1 MGNREVWRKT
11 TRMNSATTPRE
22 QFNSLAPTVDAN
34 SVAVNSVAVNTVDV
48 YGAACDSGNDMTLD
62 TPISLRARFAKNLR
76 NSRATQEVSQEALAD
91 LAGVHRT
98 FVSEVERGIR
108 NLSIDNIEKLAI
120 ALKLDPSELF
130 KP

>member
-1 MGNREVWRKT
+1 
-11 TRMNSATTPRE
+11 MNSTTTSRE
-22 QFNSLAPTVDAN
+22 QINLLAPSVDANSVDAN
-34 SVAVNSVAVNTVDV
+34 SVAVNSVDV

-76 NSRATQEVSQEALAD
+76 DSRATREISQEALAD

-108 NLSIDNIEKLAI
+108 NLSIDNIEKLAN
-120 ALKLDPSELF
+120 ALELDPAELF
-130 KP
+130 RP